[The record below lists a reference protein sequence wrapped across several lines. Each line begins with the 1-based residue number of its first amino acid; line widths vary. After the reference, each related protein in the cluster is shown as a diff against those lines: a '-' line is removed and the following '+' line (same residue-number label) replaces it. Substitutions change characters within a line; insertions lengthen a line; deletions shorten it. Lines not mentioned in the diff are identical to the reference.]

1 MLKMASF
8 VAAAWLLFVPMAA
21 IAAPVLSSTSAGANA
36 AEQSA
41 LQQSATERGAQRDA
55 QNNAGRNNPARPQA
69 SAGRKSSPPQGPTKV
84 YLLRGLMNVFSLGMD
99 DLAAKLQADGISATV
114 TNHADSDFV
123 ASRLVM
129 GYNGG
134 DHGPIVLIGHS
145 LGADAIV
152 EVANTLAHYN
162 IPIALLVLFDGTDQ
176 HLIPANVTTAINYTR
191 HFMIS
196 ATPGSRTVVSNVD
209 LSSDPA
215 IDHLNIDTNPSLQA
229 QTVNY
234 VLQAGAPAPS
244 QPAMRRQ

>member
-1 MLKMASF
+1 MLKTASF
-8 VAAAWLLFVPMAA
+8 VAAAFLLFVPLTA
-21 IAAPVLSSTSAGANA
+21 IGAPVPPPASAA
-36 AEQSA
+36 AHAADQRA
-41 LQQSATERGAQRDA
+41 MQQSAADRVVQRFA
-55 QNNAGRNNPARPQA
+55 QNNAVRNAP
-69 SAGRKSSPPQGPTKV
+69 GRKSPSLPAGPTKV

-114 TNHADSDFV
+114 MNHADSDFV

-129 GYNGG
+129 GYNSG

-152 EVANTLAHYN
+152 DVANTLARYN
-162 IPIALLVLFDGTDQ
+162 IPVALLVLFDGTDQ

-196 ATPGSRTVVSNVD
+196 ATPGSRTAASNVD
-209 LSSDPA
+209 LSADPT

-234 VLQAGAPAPS
+234 VLQAGSPVPQ

>member
-1 MLKMASF
+1 MLKTASF
-8 VAAAWLLFVPMAA
+8 VAAAFLLFVPLTAIGAA
-21 IAAPVLSSTSAGANA
+21 VPPPASAAAHA
-36 AEQSA
+36 ADQRA
-41 LQQSATERGAQRDA
+41 MQQSAADRIVQRFA
-55 QNNAGRNNPARPQA
+55 QNNAVRNTP
-69 SAGRKSSPPQGPTKV
+69 GRKSPSLPPGPTKV

-114 TNHADSDFV
+114 MNHADSDFV

-129 GYNGG
+129 SYNSG

-152 EVANTLAHYN
+152 DVANTLARYN
-162 IPIALLVLFDGTDQ
+162 IPVALLVLFDGTDQ
-176 HLIPANVTTAINYTR
+176 HLIPGNVTTAINYTR

-196 ATPGSRTVVSNVD
+196 ATPGSRTAVSNVD
-209 LSSDPA
+209 LSADPA

-234 VLQAGAPAPS
+234 VLQAGSPVPQ

>member
-8 VAAAWLLFVPMAA
+8 VAAAFFLLVPMAA
-21 IAAPVLSSTSAGANA
+21 IGAPGLPSASAAANA
-36 AEQSA
+36 ADQGAS
-41 LQQSATERGAQRDA
+41 QQGATEQGVRRYA
-55 QNNAGRNNPARPQA
+55 QNYPARPQP
-69 SAGRKSSPPQGPTKV
+69 SGGRKSPQPQGPTKV

-99 DLAAKLQADGISATV
+99 DLAGKLQADGISATV
-114 TNHADSDFV
+114 MNHADSDFV

-152 EVANTLAHYN
+152 DVANTLARYN
-162 IPIALLVLFDGTDQ
+162 IPVALLVLFDGTDQ
-176 HLIPANVTTAINYTR
+176 HLIPGNVTTAINYTR

-196 ATPGSRTVVSNVD
+196 ATPGSRTAVSNVD
-209 LSSDPA
+209 LSADPA

-234 VLQAGAPAPS
+234 VLQAGSPVPQ